1 MCWSCYLTSMPSF
14 IAHLKFCNCELVHK
28 YIVGLVIAIKK
39 GINIQNFTHLQN
51 ADASYICYICSVYTG
66 PNLMAIVIDTENKK

>member
-1 MCWSCYLTSMPSF
+1 MFIIASFISLSPKGVSLMCWSCYLTSMPSF

-51 ADASYICYICSVYTG
+51 ADAS
-66 PNLMAIVIDTENKK
+66 